1 MRRALVTGATG
12 GLGLALT
19 EGLIAAGYA
28 VRATG
33 RSAGAVLRLKA
44 MGADVVLCDLLQADL
59 TRLCDGV
66 DVVFHA
72 AALSSPW
79 GAEAVFQRINVD
91 VTERLLAS
99 AQVTG
104 CDAFVF
110 VSSPSI
116 YADFKD
122 QEGLT
127 EDSPPTPR
135 PLNAYAR
142 TKLAAERQVLAAD
155 QPGFRTTSI
164 RPRALIGPDD
174 AVLLPRILEMVRRGR
189 LPVLRG
195 GVARIDL
202 TDVRDAV
209 KALVLADQNRE
220 AVGGRP
226 INISGGQP
234 IRILELAERLCEVL
248 QVRPRLIPVP
258 MAPMRVLASVS
269 ETVCG
274 AWPGSPEP
282 KITPYTL
289 ATLAYSQTF
298 DLSYAR
304 TALGYSPAHDA
315 VAIALDLA
323 PRMAA

>member
-12 GLGLALT
+12 GLGLTLT
-19 EGLIAAGYA
+19 ETLVAAGYA

-33 RSAGAVLRLKA
+33 RSVGGAQRLKV

-59 TRLCDGV
+59 NRLCEGV

-79 GAEAVFQRINVD
+79 GPEAVFQRINVD
-91 VTERLLAS
+91 ATERLMVA
-99 AQVTG
+99 AQEAG
-104 CDAFVF
+104 CEAFVF

-127 EDSPPTPR
+127 EDSPPTLR

-155 QPGFRTTSI
+155 RPGFRTISI

-174 AVLLPRILEMVRRGR
+174 AVLLPRIIEMVRRGR

-195 GVARIDL
+195 GIARIDL
-202 TDVRDAV
+202 TDVRDAAQ
-209 KALVLADQNRE
+209 ALVLADQKRD
-220 AVGGRP
+220 AVGGRV

-234 IRILELAERLCEVL
+234 IRILDLAERLCEVL
-248 QVRPRLIPVP
+248 QVKPQLVPVP
-258 MAPMRVLASVS
+258 IAPMRVLALMS
-269 ETVCG
+269 EMLCG
-274 AWPGSPEP
+274 AWPGRPEP
-282 KITPYTL
+282 KITPYAL

-315 VAIALDLA
+315 VASALELA

>member
-1 MRRALVTGATG
+1 M
-12 GLGLALT
+12 
-19 EGLIAAGYA
+19 
-28 VRATG
+28 
-33 RSAGAVLRLKA
+33 
-44 MGADVVLCDLLQADL
+44 
-59 TRLCDGV
+59 
-66 DVVFHA
+66 
-72 AALSSPW
+72 
-79 GAEAVFQRINVD
+79 
-91 VTERLLAS
+91 TERLLAS

-127 EDSPPTPR
+127 EDSPPTLR

-142 TKLAAERQVLAAD
+142 TKLVAERQVLAAD
-155 QPGFRTTSI
+155 RPGFRTISI

-202 TDVRDAV
+202 TDVRDAA
-209 KALVLADQNRE
+209 KALVLTDQNRE

-274 AWPGSPEP
+274 AWPGRPEP
-282 KITPYTL
+282 KITPY
-289 ATLAYSQTF
+289 
-298 DLSYAR
+298 LS
-304 TALGYSPAHDA
+304 LIH
-315 VAIALDLA
+315 I
-323 PRMAA
+323 

>member
-19 EGLIAAGYA
+19 EALIAAGYA

-33 RSAGAVLRLKA
+33 RSARATQRLKA

-59 TRLCDGV
+59 TRLCGGV
-66 DVVFHA
+66 DIVFHA

-91 VTERLLAS
+91 VTEGLLAA
-99 AQVTG
+99 AQTAG

-127 EDSPPTPR
+127 EDSLPNPR

-142 TKLAAERQVLAAD
+142 TKLAAEQQVLAAD
-155 QPGFRTTSI
+155 RPGFRTVSI

-202 TDVRDAV
+202 TDVRDAAA
-209 KALVLADQNRE
+209 ALVLADQHRE
-220 AVGGRP
+220 TVGGRP

-234 IRILELAERLCEVL
+234 IRILELAELLCAVL
-248 QVRPRLIPVP
+248 QVKPRLIPVP
-258 MAPMRVLASVS
+258 MAPMRVLASMS

-274 AWPGSPEP
+274 VWPGRPEP

-298 DLSYAR
+298 DLSHAR
-304 TALGYSPAHDA
+304 TVLGYAPAHDA
-315 VAIALDLA
+315 VASALELA